1 MLNEWRRLLSKQ
13 SLLTQTEWNVIY
25 KQQCLREWESTL
37 RLVRNKSCLL
47 SLSATD
53 PLCILMEFAVFG
65 SLKSYLGECKRAL
78 TARPAS
84 VAALT
89 PAPYLL
95 CPYHLQ
101 ISQTQGEYSNIQQT
115 AGDASSLYAVDP
127 AVAAHMQRLLRL
139 LQGDCY
145 YPQQQSEIDT
155 DTTNVAPNYDRLAP
169 LMVGSQCA
177 YRPCLQDDP
186 YCYYPYRHTD
196 YYNQARLR
204 ESANQEELLSA
215 PTEFRPTYANVP
227 GSTSDTTPHYRDED
241 GYNTGP
247 STCPCCMQLT
257 TLAEYSNLGG
267 GTDASPDRT
276 ANRQSVFSLAN
287 LCDGGLTQ
295 LDVLDFALQIARGME
310 HLEQMKVSFLL
321 GIRYLIPARIF
332 CS

>member
-1 MLNEWRRLLSKQ
+1 MGINAKTRSF
-13 SLLTQTEWNVIY
+13 
-25 KQQCLREWESTL
+25 
-37 RLVRNKSCLL
+37 LL

-89 PAPYLL
+89 PTPYLL

-115 AGDASSLYAVDP
+115 AADASSLYAVDP

-145 YPQQQSEIDT
+145 YPQQQSEIDA
-155 DTTNVAPNYDRLAP
+155 DTANVAANYDRLAP

-186 YCYYPYRHTD
+186 YSYYPYRHTD
-196 YYNQARLR
+196 YYNQSRLR
-204 ESANQEELLSA
+204 ESANQEQDSDQEELLSA
-215 PTEFRPTYANVP
+215 PTEFCPTYANVL
-227 GSTSDTTPHYRDED
+227 GSTSATTPHYHDED

-247 STCPCCMQLT
+247 STCPCCTQLA

-267 GTDASPDRT
+267 GTDTSPDRT
-276 ANRQSVFSLAN
+276 ANRQSMFSLAN

-321 GIRYLIPARIF
+321 CICKNWYLSI
-332 CS
+332 SS